1 MTGAQKGIF
10 MTHAQRQDQRHSRRA
25 TAALAAIGAVAL
37 FALQGCTSYVS
48 SGLADDGKSAATL
61 VWPDIETQASQK
73 EGSFPNR
80 DNLRA
85 IGPGA
90 TKDQLYDL
98 IGRPHFAEGMAGV
111 REWDYVFQFR
121 SGQGIT
127 PCRYKVIFDTNYRAQ
142 SFYWKPNVCAKL
154 AAQNG

>member
-1 MTGAQKGIF
+1 MTYEQR
-10 MTHAQRQDQRHSRRA
+10 HAQRQEQPRQHPRRA
-25 TAALAAIGAVAL
+25 TATLAAIGAIAL

-61 VWPDIETQASQK
+61 VWPDIEAQASRK

-90 TKDQLYDL
+90 TKDQLYEL

-111 REWDYVFQFR
+111 REWDYVFKFR
-121 SGQGIT
+121 SGGGIT

-142 SFYWKPNVCAKL
+142 GFYWHPAACAKL
-154 AAQNG
+154 AAQGG